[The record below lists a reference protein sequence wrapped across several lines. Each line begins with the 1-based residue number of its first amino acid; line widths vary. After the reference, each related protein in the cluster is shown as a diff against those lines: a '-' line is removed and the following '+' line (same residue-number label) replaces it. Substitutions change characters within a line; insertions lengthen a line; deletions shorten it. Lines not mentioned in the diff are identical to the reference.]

1 MEENPVEAVRNNAVA
16 TRIVAAAAGE
26 TGVKRFVLVSTDKA
40 VNPATVMGASKTLA
54 EWAVEA
60 AQNRFEQTRF
70 ATVRFGNVLGSS
82 GSVVP
87 IFRRQIA
94 AGGPV
99 TVTDENM
106 TRYFMTIPEAVQLII
121 RSGQLG
127 RGGEVYVLEM
137 GDPVRIVDLARK
149 MIQLSGREPDRDVA
163 IEIVGRRPGEKLHE
177 DLFNVD
183 ELPRPTGDERI
194 LVADRA
200 PLDPDWVEEAF
211 AQVEELVY
219 AGDAQGL
226 AAMVS
231 ALAEGRRVP
240 DTPIAAE
247 QELSGGQ

>member
-1 MEENPVEAVRNNAVA
+1 M
-16 TRIVAAAAGE
+16 
-26 TGVKRFVLVSTDKA
+26 
-40 VNPATVMGASKTLA
+40 
-54 EWAVEA
+54 
-60 AQNRFEQTRF
+60 
-70 ATVRFGNVLGSS
+70 
-82 GSVVP
+82 VP

-121 RSGQLG
+121 HSGQLG

-149 MIQLSGREPDRDVA
+149 MIQLSGREPDRDVV

-177 DLFNVD
+177 ELFNAD
-183 ELPRPTGDERI
+183 EQPQPTGEDRI
-194 LVADRA
+194 LMAQRT
-200 PLDPDWVEEAF
+200 PLDPEWVEEAF

-226 AAMVS
+226 AAVVS
-231 ALAEGRRVP
+231 ALSGGRRACPHAGIALRDLSDCSATRRVMYGPAPAAVP
-240 DTPIAAE
+240 RR
-247 QELSGGQ
+247 G

>member
-1 MEENPVEAVRNNAVA
+1 MEENPVAAVQNNAVA
-16 TRIVAAAAGE
+16 TRIVSKAAADAGC
-26 TGVKRFVLVSTDKA
+26 KRFVLVSTDKA
-40 VNPATVMGASKTLA
+40 VRPATVMGASKAMA
-54 EWAVEA
+54 EWAVEGLQRRHA
-60 AQNRFEQTRF
+60 DTVF

-121 RSGQLG
+121 RAGNMG
-127 RGGEVYVLEM
+127 VGGEIYVLEM
-137 GDPVRIVDLARK
+137 GEPVRILDLARK

-163 IEIVGRRPGEKLHE
+163 IEVIGRRPGEKLHE
-177 DLFNVD
+177 ELFNPD
-183 ELPRPTGDERI
+183 EEPRATSEDKIIAAVRP
-194 LVADRA
+194 
-200 PLDPDWVEEAF
+200 PLQPEWVEEAF

-226 AAMVS
+226 AATVS
-231 ALAEGRRVP
+231 ALAEGRRIP
-240 DTPIAAE
+240 DTFEAGTPASE
-247 QELSGGQ
+247 